1 MEAGASASLREIR
14 KEHILKVIRS
24 TQGDL
29 DQACRILGISIS
41 TLRRRIRELDIAL
54 EEEQGETNPD
64 TLRK

>member
-1 MEAGASASLREIR
+1 METGASASLREIR
-14 KEHILKVIRS
+14 KEHILKVIRC

-29 DQACRILGISIS
+29 DQACQILGISIS